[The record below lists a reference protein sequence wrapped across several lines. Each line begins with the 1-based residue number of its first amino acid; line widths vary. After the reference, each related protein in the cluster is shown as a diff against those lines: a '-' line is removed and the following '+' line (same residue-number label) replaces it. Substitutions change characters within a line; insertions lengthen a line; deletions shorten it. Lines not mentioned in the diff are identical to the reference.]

1 MRIAVL
7 GAGNV
12 GAALARGWSRSG
24 HQITFGLR
32 DIARH
37 RDLLAETGARAMSL
51 NDAASDAE
59 VVVLALPWGAAEGV
73 LRGLGDLSGKIVIDA
88 MNPITRGASGPSLA
102 LGHTTSGGEQ
112 VAGWL
117 PGARVIKTLNQC
129 GAEVMGDNSAMA
141 HRPVMIMAGD
151 DVDAKRTVAALLLDL
166 GFDPLDAGDLTKAR
180 LIEPFAMVWIN
191 LAAFRGKG
199 RNWAFAAVSNP
210 KA

>member
-59 VVVLALPWGAAEGV
+59 VVVLALPWGAAEDI

-88 MNPITRGASGPSLA
+88 MNPVTRDASGPSLA
-102 LGHTTSGGEQ
+102 LGHTTSGGKQ
-112 VAGWL
+112 VASRRTPRVLRHRRCSAVERRHRRRALADVCRANRRPDGQTHPLEPLGAFQGQPVAPARSQL
-117 PGARVIKTLNQC
+117 PVTL
-129 GAEVMGDNSAMA
+129 
-141 HRPVMIMAGD
+141 
-151 DVDAKRTVAALLLDL
+151 
-166 GFDPLDAGDLTKAR
+166 
-180 LIEPFAMVWIN
+180 
-191 LAAFRGKG
+191 
-199 RNWAFAAVSNP
+199 
-210 KA
+210 